1 MRNLTIGLFYFIIA
15 GGCKTYSYFTSSND
29 LLNKDCQ
36 VYLIDGTEIDG
47 KLTIQFETGHD
58 NDRYLKIQTGSDAER
73 KIFITDIK
81 YYKYNYEYYF
91 PKELNL
97 EAYEMPNRYKDYT
110 PNVNNLLFLKRLTK
124 EGAKIQL
131 FQLFK
136 SRINSTDATDQYDYY
151 ISFNN
156 ENRFLTWSIR
166 GSKFFPN
173 FEEKMSKIVS
183 DCPSLVEKI
192 NQKMNGYSV
201 KQISVDGKKYKV
213 IRKIVD
219 EYNSCK

>member
-1 MRNLTIGLFYFIIA
+1 M
-15 GGCKTYSYFTSSND
+15 
-29 LLNKDCQ
+29 
-36 VYLIDGTEIDG
+36 YLIDGTEIDG
-47 KLTIQFETGHD
+47 KLTIQFEAGQD
-58 NDRYLKIQTGSDAER
+58 NGRYLKIQTGSDAER
-73 KIFITDIK
+73 KVFITDIK
-81 YYKYNYEYYF
+81 YYKYNNDYYF

-97 EAYEMPNRYKDYT
+97 EAYEIPNRYKVYT

-131 FQLFK
+131 FQLFR
-136 SRINSTDATDQYDYY
+136 SRINSTDGTDQYDYY

-192 NQKMNGYSV
+192 NQKMHGYSV
-201 KQISVDGKKYKV
+201 KQISVDGKKYEV
-213 IRKIVD
+213 IRKIID